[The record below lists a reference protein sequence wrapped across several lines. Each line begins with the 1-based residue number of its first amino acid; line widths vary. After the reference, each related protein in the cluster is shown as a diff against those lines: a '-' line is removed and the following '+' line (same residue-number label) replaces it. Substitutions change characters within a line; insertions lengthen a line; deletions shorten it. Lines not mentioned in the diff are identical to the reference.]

1 MTSSLL
7 VLIGALL
14 TQDAKATLENCVL
27 EEGRWVCRYRLPDV
41 QLVQGDTTA
50 EVPTEIR
57 TEPDTRPTGPN
68 SAPVSLSLDPGVLTE
83 DQRRLVTRCAAA
95 GWLSLCTK
103 ADRAQAQSLQASAT
117 AYENTRVQV
126 GQLLSDGNCGDAVSL
141 ALAGGY
147 LGLAREAR
155 AFCKQ

>member
-1 MTSSLL
+1 VTSSLL

-57 TEPDTRPTGPN
+57 TEPDVGTAVRPVT
-68 SAPVSLSLDPGVLTE
+68 ASLDPGVLTE
-83 DQRRLVTRCAAA
+83 DQRRLVIRCAAA

-103 ADRAQAQSLQASAT
+103 SDRAQAQTLQASAA
-117 AYENTRVQV
+117 AYEKTRVQV
-126 GQLLSDGNCGDAVSL
+126 GQLLSDGKCEDAVSS